1 MRHPIREIPGEPLVK
16 SIKAE
21 ENLPGDLI
29 PKS

>member
-1 MRHPIREIPGEPLVK
+1 MRHPERGISGEPLVK
-16 SIKAE
+16 SIKAA